1 MTYFTIALIASI
13 VAGIV
18 TGRVL
23 AATLNFIIFLILA
36 WCFMPTL
43 AFGFYPT
50 AIFFAAMA
58 LSAWLWTLPFDHIDD
73 SIRSVITKCSVTAV
87 FLMLIAIPLLTTWG
101 AFHDQAYRSLL
112 DVEEKDFDTGQVL
125 LDQNQARFVDQELA
139 VRAAHELLGN
149 QQGLGSM
156 VDIGT
161 MSIQSVKGR
170 LWWIGQLEHKSLA
183 KWWTNKTTPGYV
195 MVSASNYSDRKIVL
209 DKHFRIGMEAY
220 LSDNLVRHLYQN
232 GLATSGYT
240 DYTFELDD
248 DGKAHWVITSIAPKV
263 GFDGFVATG
272 IAIVD
277 PESGAIERFDMNNA
291 PAWVDRIEPGDLI
304 EDRIN
309 DWGIFV
315 KGWWNQL
322 TSGNDVIQAS
332 KGMSLVYT
340 KQGRAVWYTG
350 MQSTSNT
357 NGEDEQ
363 GTMGFMLVDTR
374 TGKAS
379 FYRRAGITEDAA
391 KKALEGAVQEKHY
404 TATHPIPY
412 LVDGVP
418 TFISVLKDVSGN
430 MQMVGLVSYNDR
442 SILSVAD
449 SLPSALRTYSAR
461 LRGKGTSIAL
471 GSSAEKV
478 TLEGTIVRWGVE
490 QIKDDSYVTFMI
502 DTIPNKAF
510 SMSERLT
517 PEVII
522 SKVGDHVKFQV
533 TGTGVTLIAVDS
545 FDNLDIALTETG
557 DEKIVSERYQEAIKA
572 RQERQDAMDASTLLK
587 NIDPETLTQ
596 ILEAVRKAK
605 SGTN

>member
-1 MTYFTIALIASI
+1 MTYFIFALIAGAA
-13 VAGIV
+13 AGLV
-18 TGRVL
+18 TKRFL
-23 AATLNFIIFLILA
+23 AATLNFIIFLVLA

-58 LSAWLWTLPFDHIDD
+58 LSVWLWTLVLNDLDESTK
-73 SIRSVITKCSVTAV
+73 SISTIFAFTGA
-87 FLMLIAIPLLTTWG
+87 FALLIVIPLLTTWG
-101 AFHDQAYRSLL
+101 AFHDDAYRGLL

-125 LDQNQARFVDQELA
+125 LDQTQARFVDQELA

-170 LWWIGQLEHKSLA
+170 LWWVGQLEHKTIA
-183 KWWTNKTTPGYV
+183 KWLTNETTPGYV
-195 MVSASNYSDRKIVL
+195 MVSASNYSDRRIVL
-209 DKHFRIGMEAY
+209 GQKYRIGMKAFF
-220 LSDNLVRHLYQN
+220 SDNLVRHLYQS
-232 GLATSGYT
+232 GFATTGFD

-248 DGKAHWVITSIAPKV
+248 EGNAHWVVTSIAPKV
-263 GFDGFVATG
+263 GFDGFVAIG

-277 PESGAIERFDMNNA
+277 PTSGAVQHYGMDDA
-291 PAWVDRIEPGDLI
+291 PAWVDRIEPAELI
-304 EDRIN
+304 EERIN
-309 DWGIFV
+309 DWGTFV

-332 KGMSLVYT
+332 KGMALVYT
-340 KQGRAVWYTG
+340 KQGHAAWYTG
-350 MQSTSNT
+350 MQSTSN
-357 NGEDEQ
+357 NNAQDEQ
-363 GTMGFMLVDTR
+363 STMAFMLVDTR

-391 KKALEGAVQEKHY
+391 KKALEGAVQEKQY
-404 TATHPIPY
+404 SATHPIPY

-449 SLPSALRTYSAR
+449 NLPNALRTYSAR
-461 LRGKGTSIAL
+461 LRGKGTGIAI
-471 GSSAEKV
+471 GSTAEKI
-478 TLEGTIVRWGVE
+478 TLEGTIVRWGTE

-510 SMSERLT
+510 SMSERLS

-522 SKVGDHVKFQV
+522 SKIGDHVKFQV
-533 TGTGVTLIAVDS
+533 TATGVTLIGVDG
-545 FDNLDIALTETG
+545 FDNLEINLTETG
-557 DEKIVSERYQEAIKA
+557 DEKILSERYQEAIKA
-572 RQERQDAMDASTLLK
+572 RQERQNAMDANTLLK
-587 NIDPETLTQ
+587 NVDPETLTQ
-596 ILEAVRKAK
+596 ILEAIRKAK
-605 SGTN
+605 SN